1 MSMSTPHTPQGN
13 GWSESSLEG
22 RITGAGGS
30 RWMRRISRMVM
41 VGVAAMGMAAAVP
54 CQGQTNGQVGTSLE
68 ATADPAIARPHTKSC
83 TVTLLTDEAF
93 DDFNNKNFTF
103 TPPANCPGPWAKVIL
118 TGDFSIQPGVQYD
131 RTGQLFFGGVNI
143 YFGTTAEPL
152 QTVTDTWHVERDLT
166 DYSSLF
172 TGPQTGYAIL
182 GNIVGADGL
191 TSVIFGTF
199 QLEFYQSNFLN
210 PAPVTADQ
218 VLPVQNAGNSSF
230 TIDSTTTQ
238 VTQDFTLPQNTEK
251 LYLDVVAQSQN
262 AEEQWFF
269 CVPNSIAGPLDDC
282 GNTAFRQ
289 VEITVDG
296 APAGE
301 APVYPWIYTGGLD
314 PGLWVPIPGVQ
325 TLNLVPYRI
334 DLTPFA
340 GTVEDGK
347 THTVGVAVYNAYSY
361 FTVTAQLLVYE
372 DHGATKLAGAVTE
385 NTLTGP
391 NPAVTNTVVLD
402 SNGLGSG
409 TVTVTNSDSYAI
421 AGYVNTSHGRVSTK
435 VEGQLTFSSVA
446 NITSTATAYIQ
457 DNVNTSTTHTKTTTW
472 EGPLFTTKETDFSYP
487 ITVSYNEQ
495 VQSNGNITVQTTID
509 QKYRKD
515 ETDTILG
522 LPVFESTTTNEVTPT
537 DTALFIL
544 TANGYEL
551 GQNSGQSSTQTYSN
565 KDSLGGKYKK
575 TLEAVGNVLTK
586 VIGGQGCE

>member
-1 MSMSTPHTPQGN
+1 MN
-13 GWSESSLEG
+13 WS
-22 RITGAGGS
+22 A
-30 RWMRRISRMVM
+30 WMAKARNLAIVWL
-41 VGVAAMGMAAAVP
+41 AAMGMAAVP
-54 CQGQTNGQVGTSLE
+54 CLAQNNGTVGTSLV
-68 ATADPAIARPHTKSC
+68 ATADPAIPRPHTKNC
-83 TVTLLTDEAF
+83 TVTLLTSVAF
-93 DDFNNKNFTF
+93 DDFNNKTFSF
-103 TPPANCPGPWAKVIL
+103 TPPADCPGPWAKVIL
-118 TGDFSIQPGVQYD
+118 TGDFSIQPGIQFD

-172 TGPQTGYAIL
+172 TTAQTGYAIL

-199 QLEFYQSNFLN
+199 QLEFYQANFLN
-210 PAPVTADQ
+210 PAPVTADE

-238 VTQDFTLPQNTEK
+238 VTQSFTLPQNTEK

-262 AEEQWFF
+262 AEEQWFL
-269 CVPNSIAGPLDDC
+269 CVPNSIAGPLNDC

-289 VEITVDG
+289 VEISVDG
-296 APAGE
+296 NLAGE

-325 TLNLVPYRI
+325 TLDLPPYRV

-340 GTVEDGK
+340 GALDDGK

-372 DHGATKLAGAVTE
+372 DHKATVLSGAVTE

-391 NPAVTNTVVLD
+391 NPAVTNTIVLN
-402 SNGLGSG
+402 SSGIGSG
-409 TVTVTNSDSYAI
+409 VTTVTNSDTYAI
-421 AGYVNTSHGRVSTK
+421 SGYVNTSHGRVTTK
-435 VEGQLTFSSVA
+435 VEAQLNFASTA
-446 NITSTATAYIQ
+446 NITSTATGYIQ

-472 EGPLFTTKETDFSYP
+472 EGPFFTTKETDLSYP
-487 ITVSYNEQ
+487 ITVNLNEQ
-495 VQSNGNITVQTTID
+495 LLADGNITQQTTID
-509 QKYRKD
+509 QKFARK
-515 ETDTILG
+515 ETDTIQG
-522 LPVFESTTTNEVTPT
+522 FSVFESATTNEVTPT
-537 DTALFIL
+537 DNALFIA

-551 GQNSGQSSTQTYSN
+551 GPNSGQSSKQAYSYT
-565 KDSLGGKYKK
+565 DTLGGCYKK
-575 TLEAVGNVLTK
+575 TLTAANNVLTAIEK
-586 VIGGQGCE
+586 GCGCD